1 MMDRKEISR
10 RLLDFTLEII
20 SLLSGEDY
28 TIVNKTSEETPII
41 HESGGWTP
49 ITEPPPLIH
58 EQKILE
64 LTHKMMELLTGEVP
78 VRCHDVAVY
87 FSMEEW
93 EYIEGHKDLYKE
105 AMMEDSRPLTSQDG
119 SKRRNSP
126 ERCPRCL
133 YSKEEQ
139 LPENHQMTNKGKDA
153 PIIKVEDEEERMMGD
168 PPCNSWVDEDIPVHV
183 TTGSSSNN
191 SEGTIVLSRVQNEA
205 IMQPS
210 GENLITLVFYPG
222 LLVRDQPPNPPN
234 RERPSPNQSQII
246 TRNPG
251 LLCNP
256 SNHDGSN
263 TGPDSSC
270 NPPDHEEP
278 SPDQSQIATTST
290 AKSGR
295 VKKNDSGGNPHTCS
309 ICGRSFTCK
318 SRLLTHQKVHTGEK
332 PYSCSFC
339 AKCFTCK
346 SGLVIHERIH
356 KGEKPFSCP
365 ECGKCF
371 TNKSDCTKHQ
381 KRHTGE
387 KPYPCS
393 ECGKCFI
400 SKGKL
405 REHQRIHTGVRPY
418 SCSVCGKR
426 FMEKSLLVKHDRTHT
441 SDKPFSCSTCGRS
454 FPCNVS
460 LVKHQTI
467 HMT

>member
-1 MMDRKEISR
+1 MI
-10 RLLDFTLEII
+10 
-20 SLLSGEDY
+20 
-28 TIVNKTSEETPII
+28 
-41 HESGGWTP
+41 
-49 ITEPPPLIH
+49 
-58 EQKILE
+58 
-64 LTHKMMELLTGEVP
+64 ELLTGEVP

-105 AMMEDSRPLTSQDG
+105 AMMEDSRPLTSQG
-119 SKRRNSP
+119 N
-126 ERCPRCL
+126 
-133 YSKEEQ
+133 
-139 LPENHQMTNKGKDA
+139 
-153 PIIKVEDEEERMMGD
+153 
-168 PPCNSWVDEDIPVHV
+168 
-183 TTGSSSNN
+183 SSNN
-191 SEGTIVLSRVQNEA
+191 SEGTIVLSRVRNEA
-205 IMQPS
+205 IVQPSS

-222 LLVRDQPPNPPN
+222 LLVRDLPPNPPN
-234 RERPSPNQSQII
+234 REQPSPNQSQII

-251 LLCNP
+251 LLYNP

-290 AKSGR
+290 SKSGR
-295 VKKNDSGGNPHTCS
+295 VKKIDSGGNPHTCS

-381 KRHTGE
+381 RRHTGE

-426 FMEKSLLVKHDRTHT
+426 FLEKSLLVKHDRTHT

-454 FPCNVS
+454 FPCNIS